1 MGKYTAKKTD
11 MDETKV
17 TEEVEA
23 NEVEKEVKK
32 EVEKPKKT
40 SKKKFEP
47 SSEITCRSAI
57 PGQLFLTGAKTGRD
71 YRWEDYG
78 DETGVEYA
86 DLVSLVRSRSGYV
99 FNPFFIIDDEDFV
112 AEFPDLQKFYSA
124 NYSIKELSNI
134 LALSN
139 SEMISTI
146 QTLPKSA
153 IDSLKSIAVNQI
165 ANGQI
170 DSVSKIRAL
179 DELFGTDLNLISE
192 LFAK

>member
-1 MGKYTAKKTD
+1 MGKYAAKKTD

-17 TEEVEA
+17 TEEVET

-124 NYSIKELSNI
+124 NYSIKELSDI